1 VIKGPAIFLILLAAA
16 VLLSALSVVYS
27 KHHSR
32 KLFVELQALEGMRD
46 GLNIEWG
53 QLQLEQSTWAM
64 PSRVEQI
71 ARTRLQMDVP
81 APDQI
86 VIVSP

>member
-1 VIKGPAIFLILLAAA
+1 MIQGKMILLILLATA
-16 VLLSALSVVYS
+16 VLLSALDVIYS

-32 KLFVELQALEGMRD
+32 KLFVELQSLEGMRD
-46 GLNIEWG
+46 SLNIEWG

-64 PSRVEQI
+64 PNRVEKV
-71 ARTRLQMDVP
+71 ARSRLGMDVP

>member
-1 VIKGPAIFLILLAAA
+1 MIQGKVILLTLLAGA
-16 VLLSALSVVYS
+16 VLLSALGVVYS

-32 KLFVELQALEGMRD
+32 KLFVELQVLEGQRD

-64 PSRVEQI
+64 PNRVEKV
-71 ARTRLQMDVP
+71 ARTRLGMDVP
-81 APDQI
+81 APEQI
-86 VIVSP
+86 VIVTP